1 MLAYTMIAVLAVLAF
16 LCVSHAIP
24 AMARRKTLSN
34 SRSEVDSESTALR
47 YTHPHAHSLFLAK
60 NRK

>member
-16 LCVSHAIP
+16 LCISHAIP
-24 AMARRKTLSN
+24 AMARRKTQSN
-34 SRSEVDSESTALR
+34 SRPEVDSESTALR

-60 NRK
+60 HRK